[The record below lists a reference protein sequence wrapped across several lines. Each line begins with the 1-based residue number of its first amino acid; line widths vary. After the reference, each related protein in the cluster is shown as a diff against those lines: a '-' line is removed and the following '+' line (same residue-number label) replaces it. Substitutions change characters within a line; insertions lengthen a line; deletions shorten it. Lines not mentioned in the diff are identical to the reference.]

1 MTGPATPGQEGP
13 SYGPPSLPQ
22 GWIAQWDGVSKKYY
36 FVQLS
41 TGQSQW
47 ETPTRAAPTVT
58 TPTATPGHDT
68 SPFPQPREQQP
79 QYGQQSGLMGKPSGF
94 LGGQDAGHVCH
105 RFGFLT

>member
-22 GWIAQWDGVSKKYY
+22 GWIPQWDGMSKRYY

-47 ETPTRAAPTVT
+47 EMPTQPAPTVG
-58 TPTATPGHDT
+58 TPTATPANDT
-68 SPFPQPREQQP
+68 SPFPQPREQQVM
-79 QYGQQSGLMGKPSGF
+79 GERGLEGVPEGERGIGVS
-94 LGGQDAGHVCH
+94 LP
-105 RFGFLT
+105 